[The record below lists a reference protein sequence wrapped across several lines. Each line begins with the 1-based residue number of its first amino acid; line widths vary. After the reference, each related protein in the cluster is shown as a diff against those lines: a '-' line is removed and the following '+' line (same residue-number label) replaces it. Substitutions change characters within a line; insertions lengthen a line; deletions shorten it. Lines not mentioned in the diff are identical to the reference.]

1 MTDLK
6 AIKARLDKASPGPW
20 RALAGAKQRA
30 HMAAGYSNAVVPL
43 VITNDE
49 AVLGEMC
56 PWMSD
61 ADRDLIVNARSDIE
75 YLYAELRTARAH
87 LRDVL
92 TNTEGTAVDA
102 ATAYLNDTEK
112 ST

>member
-6 AIKARLDKASPGPW
+6 TIKTRLDKASPGPW

-30 HMAAGYSNAVVPL
+30 HMAAGHSNAVVPL
-43 VITNDE
+43 VLAN
-49 AVLGEMC
+49 
-56 PWMSD
+56 
-61 ADRDLIVNARSDIE
+61 RDLIVNAWSDIE
-75 YLYAELRTARAH
+75 YIYAELRLVRRH
-87 LRDVL
+87 LRHVL
-92 TNTEGTAVDA
+92 SNEPDAAVA